1 MSMFIASTAAIRN
14 EGALRSLVEVVR
26 HVLAVHPMIRRNT
39 ALLLLSLFV
48 GPGIGGIAFLLLTII
63 VETAMGRATPFFGS
77 FWPMALFGGY
87 VLGAVPGLL
96 SGIGMIIL
104 SNFVASRVLRLA
116 ASALVGALVS
126 VLCITVMLTSGG
138 AAPNVTILAVIALT
152 GAISAL
158 SCMAIVEARHPL
170 PIGGAA

>member
-1 MSMFIASTAAIRN
+1 MFIADTAAIRN
-14 EGALRSLVEVVR
+14 EGAIRSLVEVVR
-26 HVLAVHPMIRRNT
+26 HALAVRPMIRRNT

-63 VETAMGRATPFFGS
+63 VETAMGRGTPFFGP
-77 FWPMALFGGY
+77 FWPVALFGGY

-96 SGIGMIIL
+96 SGIGMIVL

-138 AAPNVTILAVIALT
+138 AAAPNATILAVIALT

-170 PIGGAA
+170 PTGDAA